1 MPGYSTG
8 LAHSTVLQGNRVAV
22 KLLTRGAGSAAS
34 QGVAHAMLRQEALIM
49 CQLYHPCI
57 AHIYGIVDDSE
68 RQVSGC
74 CMSGGRNHLLGRYRQ
89 YHVPDCSA
97 TCSMWFL

>member
-1 MPGYSTG
+1 MPGYSTR
-8 LAHSTVLQGNRVAV
+8 LAHSTVPQGNRVAV
-22 KLLTRGAGSAAS
+22 KLLTRGAGSTAS

-68 RQVSGC
+68 RQVSGY
-74 CMSGGRNHLLGRYRQ
+74 CM
-89 YHVPDCSA
+89 HV
-97 TCSMWFL
+97 

>member
-1 MPGYSTG
+1 
-8 LAHSTVLQGNRVAV
+8 
-22 KLLTRGAGSAAS
+22 
-34 QGVAHAMLRQEALIM
+34 MLRQEALIM

-74 CMSGGRNHLLGRYRQ
+74 CM
-89 YHVPDCSA
+89 HVRRTSSPA
-97 TCSMWFL
+97 R